1 MKVQIGKNTLGSG
14 GKMSVD
20 LKTYERST
28 HDLSY
33 IWRSSMSSGT
43 LVPFMNE
50 VALPGDT
57 HDITLD
63 CNVLTHPTE
72 GPLFGSYKVQ
82 LDVFTIPIRLY
93 NAQLMLNK
101 LNIGMDMQSVKLPQL
116 FLNAPPIDPT
126 ATANVDPNQQV
137 NPSSILSY
145 LGIRGVGV
153 GAYTDTPYVNRNFNA
168 IPYLNY
174 FEIFK
179 NYYANKQEKF
189 AYIIHTDPQVV
200 PRKMVGMDVDVD
212 PTTWD
217 SLKGLQGPGITGGS
231 SWALEPGQLCM
242 VQMDTSLPSDWP
254 TPDQIIVVVNG
265 LDVRLTDLF
274 SNISAPVTSP
284 IRGYQCSNPTITQ
297 TVILD
302 WWDYAA
308 PGQFQPMP
316 PKLVAFDLT
325 EIDDMRNIIM
335 SQTATGVDVII
346 DQFANGPYKLPLMY
360 DGINAIGS
368 ATNTQEGLLVK
379 TYQSDQFNNW
389 IKSDW
394 IEGPNSISAITAINT
409 SSGEFTIDTFNL
421 AEKVYYMLNRI
432 AISGGSYNDWI
443 ETVWTNDTFRQVQ
456 TPVYVGGLSKEL
468 VFQEVVSNSTT
479 LNAQGG
485 VVTPLGQLAG
495 RGTMSQKHKGGQ
507 IIVKTSEPSYIMG
520 IVSLTPRID
529 YSEGNKWDVNLK
541 TMDDFHKP
549 QLDEIGYQDLITDQM
564 AWFDTTMVWNT
575 TTNEFDANF
584 NSAGKQPAWINYM
597 TNVNQ
602 TRGNFAIEN
611 NEMFMTLN
619 RRYEWTNTILRPGIK
634 DLTTYID
641 PQKYNFIFAETS
653 LDAQNFWTQISVNI
667 EARRKMSAKQIPNL

>member
-14 GKMSVD
+14 NKMTVD

-33 IWRSSMSSGT
+33 VWRSTMSAGT
-43 LVPFMNE
+43 LVPFLNE

-63 CNVLTHPTE
+63 CKVLTHPTE

-93 NAQLMLNK
+93 NANLMLNK
-101 LNIGMDMQSVKLPQL
+101 LNIGMDMASVKLPQML
-116 FLNAPPIDPT
+116 LNAPPVDPT
-126 ATANVDPNQQV
+126 ATATLDQNFQV
-137 NPSSILSY
+137 NPSSLFSY

-153 GAYTDTPYVNRNFNA
+153 GAFTNTPYVNRLFNA
-168 IPYLNY
+168 VPFLNY

-179 NYYANKQEKF
+179 NYYANKQEQM
-189 AYIIHTDPQVV
+189 AYIIHADPPVV
-200 PRKMVGMDVDVD
+200 LRNMIGIDVDVD
-212 PTTWD
+212 NVTWN
-217 SLKGLQGPGITGGS
+217 SNQGLQGPGITGGS
-231 SWALEPGQLCM
+231 SWPLDPGMLCM
-242 VQMDTSLPSDWP
+242 VQMNTQPPTDWP

-265 LDVRLTDLF
+265 FDVPLNQLF
-274 SNISAPVTSP
+274 SNIVQVTTP
-284 IRGYQCSNPTITQ
+284 IRGYQCSTPTITQ
-297 TVILD
+297 RVILD

-308 PGQFQPMP
+308 PGQFQPTA
-316 PKLVAFDLT
+316 PKLVQFNLT
-325 EIDDMRNIIM
+325 EIDDMRNTIM
-335 SQTATGVDVII
+335 QQTATGVDVII
-346 DQFANGPYKLPLMY
+346 DQFSNAPYNLPLKY
-360 DGINAIGS
+360 DGIGVVGS
-368 ATNTQEGLLVK
+368 AINTQEGLLVK
-379 TYQSDQFNNW
+379 TYQSDLFNNW
-389 IKSDW
+389 IKSEW
-394 IEGPNSISAITAINT
+394 IEGPNSIAAITAINT
-409 SSGEFTIDTFNL
+409 SSGEFTIDTLNL

-432 AISGGSYNDWI
+432 AVSGGTYNDWI

-468 VFQEVVSNSTT
+468 VFDEVVSNSTT
-479 LNAQGG
+479 VDQTGSII
-485 VVTPLGQLAG
+485 TPLGQLAG
-495 RGTMSQKHKGGQ
+495 RGMVNGKHKGGR
-507 IIVKTSEPSYIMG
+507 IVVKTSEPSYIMG
-520 IVSLTPRID
+520 IVSLTPRLD

-549 QLDEIGYQDLITDQM
+549 QLDEIGFQDLITDQM
-564 AWFDTTMVWNT
+564 AWFDTTLVWNT
-575 TTNEFDANF
+575 GTNEWDVNY

-602 TRGNFAIEN
+602 VRGNFAIEN

-619 RRYEWTNTILRPGIK
+619 RRYEWTNQILRPGIK

-641 PQKYNFIFAETS
+641 PSKFNFIFAETS
-653 LDAQNFWTQISVNI
+653 LDAQNFWTQIAVDI